1 MATFSK
7 MKASVYSVLRDSE
20 KTFVADAQVGEW
32 LNEAYLDLCARL
44 RNYRKEASGSL
55 DSNGKVAKP
64 VNYLELQFMAI
75 KASGADRY
83 QELTFVDDFVFNSY
97 ELNGV
102 TPSAPIARVFDGYIE
117 TYPAQANALYK
128 MRYAAKP
135 TPLDKAGDQP
145 VLPEELHV
153 RMVNYARAHAK
164 YQEGEGSEGDRY
176 LMLYAEGLP
185 SATIGVIGDRPG
197 PLNIT
202 PEPQWWDINEP
213 F

>member
-1 MATFSK
+1 MSTFSK

-32 LNEAYLDLCARL
+32 LNEAYLDLCSRL
-44 RNYRKEASGSL
+44 RIYRKEQSGTL

-64 VNYLELQFMAI
+64 ANYLELQFMAI
-75 KASGADRY
+75 KPSNADRY
-83 QELTFVDDFVFNSY
+83 SELTFVDDFVFNSY

-102 TPSAPIARVFDGYIE
+102 IPSTPIARVFDGHIE
-117 TYPAQANALYK
+117 TYPAQAGALYK

-135 TPLDKAGDQP
+135 TPLDKAGDEP
-145 VLPEELHV
+145 GIPEELHI

-164 YQEGEGSEGDRY
+164 YQEGEGGEGDRY
-176 LMLYAEGLP
+176 YMLYTEGLP
-185 SATIGVIGDRPG
+185 SATLGVIGERPG

-202 PEPQWWDINEP
+202 PEPQWWDVDGT

>member
-44 RNYRKEASGSL
+44 RIYRKEATGTLDGS
-55 DSNGKVAKP
+55 GKVAKP
-64 VNYLELQFMAI
+64 ANYLEMQFMAI
-75 KASGADRY
+75 KPTGEDRY
-83 QELTFVDDFVFNSY
+83 GELVFVDDSVFNSY
-97 ELNGV
+97 ELSGSV
-102 TPSAPIARVFDGYIE
+102 PSLTIARVFDGSIE
-117 TYPAQANALYK
+117 TYPKKAGALYK

-135 TPLDKAGDQP
+135 VPLDKAGDEP
-145 VLPEELHV
+145 AIPEELHI

-164 YQEGEGSEGDRY
+164 YQEGEQSEGDRY
-176 LMLYAEGLP
+176 FMLYSEGLP
-185 SATIGVIGDRPG
+185 SATIGVIGERPG

-202 PEPQWWDINEP
+202 PEPQWWDTYES